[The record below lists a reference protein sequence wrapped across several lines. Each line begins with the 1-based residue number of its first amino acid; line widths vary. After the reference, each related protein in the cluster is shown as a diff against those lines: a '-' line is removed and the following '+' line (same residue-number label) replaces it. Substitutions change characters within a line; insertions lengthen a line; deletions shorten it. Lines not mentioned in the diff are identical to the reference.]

1 MYVPRPFAETRVE
14 VLHALIRRHPLG
26 ALVVATAEGPDA
38 SHLPFEIDPD
48 PAPFGTLRCHLARA
62 NPLWQQIVADQP
74 VLVMFQ
80 GEQGY
85 VSPSWYAAKQEH
97 GKVVPTW
104 DYIAV
109 HAYGP
114 AKVVHD
120 AAWLRRMVED
130 LTNRHE
136 HGRAQPWRVS
146 DAPAE
151 YVEKL
156 LGAIVGV
163 EIPLTRLIGKWK
175 LSQNRSVADRQGVVA
190 GLESDGSAA
199 QADVA
204 AVIKTTF

>member
-1 MYVPRPFAETRVE
+1 MCRSRSIPSRSRSAR
-14 VLHALIRRHPLG
+14 
-26 ALVVATAEGPDA
+26 
-38 SHLPFEIDPD
+38 
-48 PAPFGTLRCHLARA
+48 LRCHVARA
-62 NPLWQQIVADQP
+62 NPIWQQVSADHQ
-74 VLVMFQ
+74 VLVVFR
-80 GEQGY
+80 GEEGY

-104 DYIAV
+104 NYAAV
-109 HAYGP
+109 HAYGV
-114 AKVVHD
+114 ATAVHD

-136 HGRAQPWRVS
+136 HGRPDPWQVS

-163 EIPLTRLIGKWK
+163 EIPVTRLIGKWK
-175 LSQNRSVADRQGVVA
+175 LSQNRSTADRQGVVS
-190 GLESDGSAA
+190 GLERDGSPA

-204 AVIKTTF
+204 TLIKTTL

>member
-14 VLHALIRRHPLG
+14 VLHALIRRYPLG
-26 ALVVATAEGPDA
+26 ALVVAAAEGLDA

-120 AAWLRRMVED
+120 AVWLRRMVED

-190 GLESDGSAA
+190 GLERDGTPA
-199 QADVA
+199 QTDVA
-204 AVIKTTF
+204 ALIKKTL

>member
-1 MYVPRPFAETRVE
+1 MYVPRHFAETRVE
-14 VLHALIRRHPLG
+14 VLHDLIRRYPLG
-26 ALVVATAEGPDA
+26 ILVVAGSDGLDA
-38 SHLPFEIDPD
+38 THVPFEISPE
-48 PAPFGTLRCHLARA
+48 PAPFGTLRCHVARA
-62 NPLWQQIVADQP
+62 NPVWRQLSADRE
-74 VLVMFQ
+74 VMVVFQ

-85 VSPSWYAAKQEH
+85 VSPSWYVAKQEH

-104 DYIAV
+104 DYVAV
-109 HAYGP
+109 HAYG
-114 AKVVHD
+114 AAEAVHD

-136 HGRAQPWRVS
+136 QGRADPWRVS

-156 LGAIVGV
+156 IGAIVGV
-163 EIPLTRLIGKWK
+163 QIPVTRLIGKYK

-190 GLESDGSAA
+190 GLERDGAKG

-204 AVIKTTF
+204 ALIKDTL